1 MTIQVNGQDILD
13 IAQSVAWGASILGT
27 ASVVLIVYLI
37 VRPSRRAGG
46 RPPAPPA
53 ALDADEIEDLWRLVD
68 RMEARI
74 DVLERALSDQLDRPA
89 IGRRDGEE
97 IFAPAEAGR
106 DSGRT
111 E

>member
-1 MTIQVNGQDILD
+1 MTIQVNGQDIMD

-27 ASVVLIVYLI
+27 AIVVLIVYLI
-37 VRPSRRAGG
+37 VRPSRHARN

-53 ALDADEIEDLWRLVD
+53 ALDADEAEELWRLVD

-89 IGRRDGEE
+89 IGRRDEE
-97 IFAPAEAGR
+97 ATFAPAEAGR
-106 DSGRT
+106 DSGRK